1 MRMIPIRNNH
11 LKEVYLKIKIKKIKK
26 RTKLDII
33 LIQMEKHIQII
44 SLINYINQEIL
55 LIEFTIQ
62 IKIKLQRNLI
72 VSTFNITI
80 TTKTVKVY
88 LPLQ

>member
-55 LIEFTIQ
+55 LIEFKIQ